1 MVREYHPAARSLGLT
16 NAPDLLERLRSIDG
30 WLIDASS
37 VIYVVRP
44 AV

>member
-16 NAPDLLERLRSIDG
+16 NAPELLERLRSIDG

-37 VIYVVRP
+37 VVYVVRSTI
-44 AV
+44 